1 MKGKHL
7 LSLLAVLAAVPLA
20 AAAPRPNVIFI
31 LMDDMGWGDL
41 PSYQDQRMKQGLPA
55 MDNPGLRSL
64 AREGMTLTRH
74 YSSAPLCAPARG
86 SLFTGVHQGHA
97 KVIRD
102 RSFDL
107 PIEDAPTLGTV
118 MQSAGYKT
126 ALIGKWGIGG
136 GMQHAGNPKDSTA
149 YPTKRGF
156 DYYFGYLDH
165 LSGHHHYPKEDPN
178 PISPTKRSG
187 IWDGDKCI
195 TDNCDKAYSVDL
207 LTARAKKWIID
218 THRQNPRQPFF
229 LALTHIAPH
238 SQLQIPTGPYPE
250 GRGVKGGVQWLGEPH
265 KLVNTAQGKI
275 NSYIYPRYA
284 KQQWPM
290 AQKRYATMI
299 ARLSDSFEDLV
310 QTLKDLDIDR
320 NTIVILTSDNGPH
333 DEGGQ
338 NPQFF
343 RNYGPFDGIKQDA
356 WEGGFRVPAIVRWP
370 GHVPSGSV
378 TDRPSQFHDWM
389 ATLADLGGVRAPFR
403 TDGVSLLP
411 TLLNKGRQPAGRVYM
426 EYSAKE
432 SQSKKKTPN
441 YPDFLPSRRNAVRGD
456 EQMVYIGK
464 YKGVRTNIQSHA
476 DPFEIYDTAADAAER
491 HDLRDTPEGKKLQ
504 GSMHDMV
511 LRMRRIYDYT
521 HPERGTFAQRPY
533 DAEPVPALRKGEIPG
548 KLQPLT
554 AATAK
559 GAPCPDGTLK
569 RVFYLQVP
577 EDGNY
582 TFYMKTPAKKG
593 ARAFVRLHD
602 MQLLD
607 ADFHYRPGTEVSS
620 SMGEGTTEGDQ
631 EKTGLKPIPLQ
642 QGLHPFIIQTEGFTE
657 LPEFFWQKENGA
669 KQAIP
674 HSAFRVGKAS

>member
-1 MKGKHL
+1 MRSKHL
-7 LSLLAVLAAVPLA
+7 FPLLAFLLAVPFATAAQ
-20 AAAPRPNVIFI
+20 RPNVILI

-41 PSYQDQRMKQGLPA
+41 PSCQDQRMKEGLPA

-107 PIEDAPTLGTV
+107 PIENAPTLGTV
-118 MQSAGYKT
+118 MQSAGYRT

-136 GMQHAGNPKDSTA
+136 GREHAGTPQESTA

-165 LSGHHHYPKEDPN
+165 VSGHHHYPKEDPN

-195 TDNCDKAYSVDL
+195 TADCDKAYSVDL
-207 LTARAKKWIID
+207 LTARAKKWMID
-218 THRQNPRQPFF
+218 TNRQNPRQPFF

-250 GRGVKGGVQWLGEPH
+250 GRGVKGGVQWLGKPH
-265 KLVNTAQGKI
+265 KLVNTAEGKI

-284 KQQWPM
+284 DKKWPM

-299 ARLSDSFEDLV
+299 ARLSDSFEDLI
-310 QTLKDLDIDR
+310 QTLKDLNIDK
-320 NTIVILTSDNGPH
+320 NTVIIMTSDNGPH

-370 GHVPSGSV
+370 GHVPAGSV
-378 TDRPSQFHDWM
+378 SDHPSQFHDWM
-389 ATLADLGGVRAPFR
+389 ATLAAIGGVRAPFR
-403 TDGVSLLP
+403 SDGVSLLP
-411 TLLNKGRQPAGRVYM
+411 TLLNKGAQPESRLYM
-426 EYSAKE
+426 EYSAKM
-432 SQSKKKTPN
+432 SQSKKTTPG
-441 YPDFLPSRRNAVRGD
+441 YKDFLPSRRNAVRGD

-476 DPFEIYDTAADAAER
+476 DPFEIYDTAKDPAER
-491 HDLRDTPEGKKLQ
+491 HDLKDTPEGKKMQ
-504 GSMHDMV
+504 PVMHDRV

-533 DAEPVPALRKGEIPG
+533 DEEPVPALRKEEMPG
-548 KLQPLT
+548 KLVSLT
-554 AATAK
+554 AQSAQGVLRK
-559 GAPCPDGTLK
+559 DGSMK
-569 RVFYLQVP
+569 RVLYLNVP
-577 EDGNY
+577 ETGKY
-582 TFYMKTPAKKG
+582 VFFMKTPAKKG
-593 ARAFVRLHD
+593 AMAFVRLHD
-602 MQLLD
+602 AHLLD
-607 ADFHYRPGTEVSS
+607 AEYGYRPGAEVSS
-620 SMGEGTTEGDQ
+620 SMGENTTEGAPDQ
-631 EKTGLKPIPLQ
+631 TGLKPIPLEK
-642 QGLHPFIIQTEGFTE
+642 GWHPLLVETEGFSE
-657 LPEFFWQKENGA
+657 LPTLFWQKEGG
-669 KQAIP
+669 KKEAIP
-674 HSAFRVGKAS
+674 ARAFRVAAP